1 MTLTNVTPTD
11 VPAVTTLITANVCN
25 KILVNHLVA
34 TKAAIE

>member
-1 MTLTNVTPTD
+1 MTLTNVAPIEF
-11 VPAVTTLITANVCN
+11 PAVTTLITANVCN